1 MGDSTILI
9 VGGGIGG
16 LAAALALARAGEEV
30 RVLEAA
36 PQFTELGAGIQIA
49 PNATRVLD
57 SLGIFD
63 GLEDKAVFPRELVY
77 MDAVTGDRITSV
89 DLSKPF
95 VERYGHPYIV
105 LHRVDLHQA
114 LLDACLAHPNVEL
127 ETDKHVNELE
137 DAGDSVRAQCSDGSS
152 YEGDALIGAD
162 GLHSVVRD
170 VVVGDQLVDTPH
182 VAYRGAIPFEDVTP
196 HAGQDSMV
204 MWVGP
209 DLHFVQYKLRGGK
222 LYNQVGVFRS
232 LRYREA
238 EDHGSAEELDEHFGR
253 CCEPVR
259 YGASLL
265 ERSVRWPMADREPTD
280 NWTQNRITLVGD
292 AAHAMLQYIAQGG
305 CQALEDAEALGRHVE
320 AHSDYREALLAY
332 QHERIPRTTHVQRM
346 ARRFGETCHLSGVGR
361 ELRNHVFSRRTPQD
375 YGPFD
380 WLYGTV
386 DTRAA
391 AVVPGAGSA

>member
-1 MGDSTILI
+1 MSSSAILV

-16 LAAALALARAGEEV
+16 LGAALALARAGEQV
-30 RVLEAA
+30 HVLESA
-36 PQFTELGAGIQIA
+36 PKFAELGAGIQVA

-57 SLGIFD
+57 MLGVFE

-77 MDAVTGDRITSV
+77 MDAVTGERITSV
-89 DLSKPF
+89 DLGQPF
-95 VERYGHPYIV
+95 LQRYGHPYVV

-114 LLDACLAHPNVEL
+114 LLEACIAHPNVEL
-127 ETDKHVNELE
+127 DTDKHVDELE
-137 DAGDSVRAQCSDGSS
+137 DAGDVVRVQCADGSTH
-152 YEGDALIGAD
+152 EGVALIGAD
-162 GLHSVVRD
+162 GLHSAVRN
-170 VVVGDQLVDTPH
+170 VVVGDALVPTPH

-232 LRYREA
+232 NRHGEI
-238 EDHGSAEELDEHFGR
+238 EDYGSPEELDEHFGR

-265 ERSVRWPMADREPTD
+265 VRDVRWPMADREPTD

-305 CQALEDAEALGRHVE
+305 CQAIEDAEAIGRHVE
-320 AHSDYREALLAY
+320 AHSDYREAFLAY
-332 QHERIPRTTHVQRM
+332 QDERIPRTAQVQRM
-346 ARRFGETCHLSGVGR
+346 ARRFGETCHLGGVGR

-375 YGPFD
+375 YDPFD
-380 WLYGTV
+380 WLYGMV
-386 DTRAA
+386 ETRAGA
-391 AVVPGAGSA
+391 AVPGAG